1 MLKFVER
8 KNIQEGEKWEMSRDK
23 QIGENFAALMRHYRA
38 KSGLTLA
45 ELSEMTDISIS
56 YLSRIEKAERLCISV
71 QVMTEIVKAL
81 NIPNDQ
87 VLEVLGLKDGETYE
101 RCEEN
106 K

>member
-1 MLKFVER
+1 MKSVER

-23 QIGENFAALMRHYRA
+23 QIGENFATVMRQYRS
-38 KSGLTLA
+38 KRGFTLA
-45 ELSEMTDISIS
+45 ELSEMTDISTS

-71 QVMTEIVKAL
+71 QVMTKIVKAL

-87 VLEVLGLKDGETYE
+87 VLEVLGLKNGETHE
-101 RCEEN
+101 GCEEN